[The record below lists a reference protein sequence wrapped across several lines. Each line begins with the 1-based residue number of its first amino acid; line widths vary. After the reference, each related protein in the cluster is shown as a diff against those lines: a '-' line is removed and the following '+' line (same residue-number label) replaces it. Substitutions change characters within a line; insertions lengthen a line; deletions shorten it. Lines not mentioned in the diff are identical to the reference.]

1 MTLENIRLRNPKL
14 DDYSFGDVI
23 NDSDILENCHLFDE
37 KEIYVQIMDPER
49 TFTFT
54 DGKSDNSLHILIRSW
69 DPSSWEL
76 GPLYEIK
83 VDRSA

>member
-37 KEIYVQIMDPER
+37 KEIYV
-49 TFTFT
+49 
-54 DGKSDNSLHILIRSW
+54 
-69 DPSSWEL
+69 
-76 GPLYEIK
+76 
-83 VDRSA
+83 